1 MSALHP
7 WADEPVAGSRPLEW
21 LWHHD
26 LPIAPRELWDL
37 VIDTS
42 RFNRALGLSRM
53 EFTQVDGVLHGTGV
67 NGRVRHEW
75 VEIPWDWVAGRYLI
89 SRRIYSKGFA
99 RFSRVIYRLEP
110 LDDGGTRLW
119 VYFGWIP
126 RSWLGRLA
134 LRLGMPSIERGYRKV
149 VAELIEARGRGET
162 PLARPAPLLSLDA
175 RARVSTVSESLE
187 SQGLPPDA
195 VRRLAD
201 YVATADEMDV
211 YRIQL
216 LRMARTWQV
225 DEEALLRTALHATRA
240 GLLDMSWDVIC
251 PHCRGVSG
259 EARTLGDVPVRGSC
273 DVCHINFDTDG
284 DRALEI
290 TFHVHP
296 SIRPVAKVYYC
307 SAEPS
312 SKRHIA
318 LQQRLAPGQTR
329 TLATLMSAGSYRLR
343 LGASKEYAFVRVADG
358 GGGALTWRAGE
369 MPTDAQLAP
378 EPAVELVNDTDS
390 EQMFIIEDIAWTE
403 DVLRPP
409 RLFNFQ
415 EFRDLFAEEYV
426 ATDVQLAVGE
436 QSILFTDIV
445 GSTRF
450 YVDRGDPGAFMEVK
464 KHFVEVYDLVKR
476 HHGAVVKTIGDAAMA
491 SFSSPIDAVAAARAI
506 HDCFSDE
513 RPDTPIRVRAS
524 INTGPCI
531 AVRLN
536 SNIDY
541 FGTTVNLAAKLQAC
555 AGAGDIA
562 MSQATYDKPGVR
574 EYLAQQGANVDQ
586 LDFDSRAL
594 GESLP
599 VYCWRT

>member
-7 WADEPVAGSRPLEW
+7 WADEPVPGGRPLEW

-26 LPIAPRELWDL
+26 LAIPPRELWDL

-53 EFTQVDGVLHGTGV
+53 QFTPVDGVLHGTGV

-75 VEIPWDWVAGRYLI
+75 VEVPWDWVAGRYLI
-89 SRRIYSKGFA
+89 SRRIYSKGFPL
-99 RFSRVIYRLEP
+99 FSRVIYRLESI
-110 LDDGGTRLW
+110 DDEHTRLW

-126 RSWLGRLA
+126 RSWLGRMA
-134 LRLGMPSIERGYRKV
+134 LKIGMPSIQRGYHKV
-149 VAELIEARGRGET
+149 VDEMLAARAQGQA
-162 PLARPAPLLSLDA
+162 PLARAAPQLSLDA
-175 RARVSTVSESLE
+175 RARVATVRESL
-187 SQGLPPDA
+187 QRDGLPVDPVA
-195 VRRLAD
+195 RLSD
-201 YVATADEMDV
+201 YVATADDMDV
-211 YRIQL
+211 YRMQL
-216 LRMARTWQV
+216 LRMARAWNV
-225 DEEALLRTALHATRA
+225 DEEDLLRTALYATRA
-240 GLLDMSWDVIC
+240 GLLDMSWDVVC

-259 EARTLGDVPVRGSC
+259 EARTLGDVPLRGSC
-273 DVCHINFDTDG
+273 DVCHIDFDTDS

-296 SIRPVAKVYYC
+296 SIRSVPKVYYC

-312 SKRHIA
+312 SKRHIE
-318 LQQRLAPGQTR
+318 LQQRLAPGQSR
-329 TLATLMSAGSYRLR
+329 TLATSMAAGSYRLR
-343 LGASKEYAFVRVADG
+343 KGASKEYAFVEVGDG
-358 GGGALTWRAGE
+358 DGALTWRASELPGS
-369 MPTDAQLAP
+369 ARLAP
-378 EPAVELVNDTDS
+378 DPSIELINDTDD
-390 EQMFIIEDIAWTE
+390 EQMFVIENVAWTE
-403 DVLRPP
+403 DALHPA

-415 EFRDLFAEEYV
+415 EFRDLFSEEYV
-426 ATDVQLAVGE
+426 ATDVQLSVGE

-476 HHGAVVKTIGDAAMA
+476 HHGAVVKTIGDACMA
-491 SFSSPIDAVAAARAI
+491 SFSNPIDAVACARAI
-506 HDCFSDE
+506 HDCFCAGRD
-513 RPDTPIRVRAS
+513 DTPIRVRAS

-555 AGAGDIA
+555 AGAGEIA
-562 MSQATYDKPGVR
+562 LSQSTYDKPGVR
-574 EYLAQQGANVDQ
+574 EYLAQQGAGVES
-586 LDFDSRAL
+586 LDFEARAL
-594 GESLP
+594 GETLS
-599 VYCWRT
+599 VYRIGA